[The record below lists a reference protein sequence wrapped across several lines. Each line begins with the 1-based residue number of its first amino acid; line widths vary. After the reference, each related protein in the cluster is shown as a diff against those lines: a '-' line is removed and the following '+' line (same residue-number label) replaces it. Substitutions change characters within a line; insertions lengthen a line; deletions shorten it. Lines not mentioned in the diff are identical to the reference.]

1 MTVSAF
7 SQPVFQATLAS
18 INERS
23 NRQILEE
30 ALQYQPYQIFL
41 LDTDSL
47 DNFLQ
52 QISGDTTF
60 SLAITANWTWQ
71 LTLSPYDMQGSDNL
85 PIITYRGI
93 AGDTSANRVALTAT
107 NDYLSGTITYNN
119 KRYRI
124 GPAWGI
130 LGDDYVDHFVVVETP
145 YTPPSQQENTPGGI
159 LEIGVEVDYELYQ
172 AFNQD
177 EAAIHTRVM
186 AFMSE
191 IELYYQ
197 DHFDNLS
204 FKVNGPYF
212 QYASDNFYGTTNEI
226 NQNISNYWRD
236 FRDCIPRDVII
247 LFSGSNIGFG
257 HANMGAC
264 PDGTSLVP
272 VSFVSTTTFYLNG
285 ITGGFQ
291 GMVIAHELG
300 HVLTGTGHVDDDS
313 GYCVFAAGDCENSSN
328 QPLMCTSGANSL
340 IESYLDIC
348 TINRITQKLEE
359 EGFEG
364 SGCLSDDRPVP
375 ELPCPNTDCIDIQI
389 TADNLQP
396 IIGCEDQD
404 KVNYTIT
411 ICDVCPDEQSG
422 TWDIV
427 VESNGV
433 TETLLSGGDFTDVSI
448 INGIRYQRADDE
460 FFEDGACKIFQ
471 FSIRAVG
478 EASIGNPVTVK
489 VKNGVDEYSDDLVTN
504 PVSPSDLVHI
514 NGAGATPAR
523 LSTSTLLLPPNADC
537 SLSGGTQ
544 IIRLSG
550 VLEIDLDNLSGVS
563 CYNFKPG
570 SVIQMGADAKIVV
583 KGGALQLNGVKI
595 LSCTDL
601 WDRISVED
609 GASIQ
614 VVECLI
620 QDAKYAIEAKDGASL
635 DIQLSIFRNNHIGI
649 YTPALTNP
657 YLTQTVDMIQC
668 YGNVFETTGGGLKSP
683 FEGQKGL
690 AGIWMSNQNAMVIG
704 LEDAVP
710 NYFRNLQNGIA
721 AFYSNVA
728 VQNSVFID
736 IKETTTTP
744 LPVFSGMGIYALSN
758 PYVSRSL
765 TVEGLGKFGPSV
777 FSGCTIGVFAHS
789 THATVENCN
798 MVDTRQG
805 IAVSGSRLRRVK
817 ALQNNISASE
827 FGIGLFQN
835 TPFKATIDNNHI
847 IAHDPVSG
855 QAIGIRVEENP
866 YGVANYDYYWL
877 KNNIVVMDKA
887 REGIR
892 LQGGRYLHAYM
903 NTVEMTHDRAQDGL
917 YLAGSADAWVRCNT
931 VSGMSGSAMNQ
942 MSRGIFGIGNPS
954 TLINCNS
961 TDLTRQGISFD
972 GLTDNSVVK
981 GNYLNQHGIGLQ
993 IAQNGVIGI
1002 QEYAGNQWYGPFTD
1016 EGAKHFANNEITTS
1030 LSAFIVDAS
1039 LSIGQPYDFMPQWE
1053 AVGQWFLDPPGNNG
1067 ENTFYCLINEEN
1079 ACQENLNG
1087 PTNFKGE
1094 VDGLDEALAA
1104 GSTSFPQYTDAL
1116 HWAGQRHLYRRLQE
1130 QNITPEPNTAIAN
1143 FAASSP
1149 NSELGAFYNL
1159 ENDLRELM
1167 KPNSSRETALYA
1179 TQEAT
1184 EMLISDLAANSR
1196 NLVAVNSTNDSLSLL
1211 AARASILE
1219 DIEENND
1226 YADGLAE
1233 VSENSISSGISYLL
1247 QDNDALSD
1255 TAIYQFNEKTFHDIF
1270 LNTIAAGLY
1279 KFDSLQ
1285 QVQLFAIA
1293 HQCPLAGGD
1302 AVFWARAAYA
1312 LEDPAQTFND
1322 SLLCTQSQS
1331 ISRRPRQVPDSAT
1344 FEVYPNPAAD
1354 FVIIHTQQV
1363 ADETGITIK
1372 LHDLLGNEQLK
1383 LTFTSGKQLHKLDTA
1398 SLQPGMYLI
1407 SMSIGKQSLGTKKVV
1422 ILQ

>member
-1 MTVSAF
+1 
-7 SQPVFQATLAS
+7 
-18 INERS
+18 
-23 NRQILEE
+23 
-30 ALQYQPYQIFL
+30 
-41 LDTDSL
+41 
-47 DNFLQ
+47 
-52 QISGDTTF
+52 
-60 SLAITANWTWQ
+60 
-71 LTLSPYDMQGSDNL
+71 
-85 PIITYRGI
+85 
-93 AGDTSANRVALTAT
+93 
-107 NDYLSGTITYNN
+107 
-119 KRYRI
+119 
-124 GPAWGI
+124 
-130 LGDDYVDHFVVVETP
+130 
-145 YTPPSQQENTPGGI
+145 
-159 LEIGVEVDYELYQ
+159 
-172 AFNQD
+172 
-177 EAAIHTRVM
+177 
-186 AFMSE
+186 
-191 IELYYQ
+191 
-197 DHFDNLS
+197 
-204 FKVNGPYF
+204 
-212 QYASDNFYGTTNEI
+212 
-226 NQNISNYWRD
+226 
-236 FRDCIPRDVII
+236 
-247 LFSGSNIGFG
+247 
-257 HANMGAC
+257 
-264 PDGTSLVP
+264 
-272 VSFVSTTTFYLNG
+272 
-285 ITGGFQ
+285 
-291 GMVIAHELG
+291 MVIAHELG
-300 HVLTGTGHVDDDS
+300 HVLTGTGHVDENN

-389 TADNLQP
+389 KADNLQP
-396 IIGCEDQD
+396 VIGCEDQD
-404 KVNYTIT
+404 IVNYTIT

-448 INGIRYQRADDE
+448 VNGIRYQRADDE

-514 NGAGATPAR
+514 NGTGATPAR

-550 VLEIDLDNLSGVS
+550 VLEIDLDNLSDVS

-583 KGGALQLNGVKI
+583 KGGALQLKGVKI

-635 DIQLSIFRNNHIGI
+635 DIQLSTFRNNHIGI

-690 AGIWMSNQNAMVIG
+690 AGIWLSNQNAMVIG

-765 TVEGLGKFGPSV
+765 TVEGLGKYGSPV
-777 FSGCTIGVFAHS
+777 FTGCTVGVFAQS
-789 THATVENCN
+789 THATVKNCN

-817 ALQNNISASE
+817 ALQNDISASE

-847 IAHDPVSG
+847 TAHDPVSG

-877 KNNIVVMDKA
+877 KNNTVVMDKA

-892 LQGGRYLHAYM
+892 LQGGRYVHAFM
-903 NTVEMTHDRAQDGL
+903 NTVEMAQDRAQDGM

-931 VSGMSGSAMNQ
+931 VAGMPGSAMNQ
-942 MSRGIFGIGNPS
+942 NSRGVFGIGNPS

-961 TDLTRQGISFD
+961 TDLTRVGMLFD
-972 GLTDNSVVK
+972 GMGDNDAVK
-981 GNYLNQHGIGLQ
+981 GNMMHAHAVGLQ
-993 IAQNGVIGI
+993 VFPNGAIGI
-1002 QEYAGNQWYGPFTD
+1002 QNQNGNQWYGPYAD
-1016 EGAKHFANNEITTS
+1016 KGAKHLASTQDVTL
-1030 LSAFIVDAS
+1030 LSQFIVDANAS
-1039 LSIGQPYDFMPQWE
+1039 SGQAYDFLPEWE
-1053 AVGQWFLDPPGNNG
+1053 AEGQWFDDIDVANEDIYSCITTS
-1067 ENTFYCLINEEN
+1067 ENECAEFITFS
-1079 ACQENLNG
+1079 G
-1087 PTNFKGE
+1087 NFKTQI
-1094 VDGLDEALAA
+1094 DEADHAL
-1104 GSTSFPQYTDAL
+1104 TSGVFVSQDYSEAL
-1116 HWAGQRHLYRRLQE
+1116 TWTGRRHLYRRIDE
-1130 QNITPEPNTAIAN
+1130 YTIVPETGSPAESFVYAAGNNAI
-1143 FAASSP
+1143 
-1149 NSELGAFYNL
+1149 GDFYSL
-1159 ENDLRELM
+1159 ESNLRELL
-1167 KPNSSRETALYA
+1167 KPNASREASIYN
-1179 TQEAT
+1179 TQEITEVMLDELAT
-1184 EMLISDLAANSR
+1184 NSQSLFKAAS
-1196 NLVAVNSTNDSLSLL
+1196 ANDSLNLL
-1211 AARASILE
+1211 DERGAILTDITDNNSYTDALVSILQGN
-1219 DIEENND
+1219 ID
-1226 YADGLAE
+1226 Y
-1233 VSENSISSGISYLL
+1233 GISALV
-1247 QDNDALSD
+1247 QENDVLTD
-1255 TAIYQFNEKTFHDIF
+1255 TVLYQYNEKAFHDIF
-1270 LNTIAAGLY
+1270 LETITSGEY
-1279 KFDSLQ
+1279 HFDSLQ
-1285 QVQLFAIA
+1285 QAQLFAIA
-1293 HQCPLAGGD
+1293 NQCPLAGGD
-1302 AVFWARAAYA
+1302 AVYWARATYA
-1312 LEDPAQTFND
+1312 LVDAAISFND
-1322 SLLCTQSQS
+1322 SLLCVASQQLKS
-1331 ISRRPRQVPDSAT
+1331 PGSNKTITPG
-1344 FEVYPNPAAD
+1344 FMVYPNPAVQGYLIVQPRGLPAD
-1354 FVIIHTQQV
+1354 AAVTVVLRDVFGREHAEEYSFENLPVIMDTQV
-1363 ADETGITIK
+1363 LVG
-1372 LHDLLGNEQLK
+1372 
-1383 LTFTSGKQLHKLDTA
+1383 
-1398 SLQPGMYLI
+1398 GMYLV
-1407 SMSIGKQSLGTKKVV
+1407 SLYCNDQFTGVQKVL
-1422 ILQ
+1422 IAK